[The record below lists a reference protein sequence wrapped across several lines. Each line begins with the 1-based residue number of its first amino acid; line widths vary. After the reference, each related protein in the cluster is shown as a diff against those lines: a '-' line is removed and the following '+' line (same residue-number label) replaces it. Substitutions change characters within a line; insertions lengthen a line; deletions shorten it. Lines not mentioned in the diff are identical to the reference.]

1 MVNQPIRY
9 VKMPNGDVLSNAGP
23 QVCTCSTAS
32 TTQNKEIKIENID
45 TGKIPLGYSIL
56 VQMNHAQMY
65 DGNPTLTLKNK
76 TGTETIL
83 QSAPINRNLYTPA
96 TINEWPGGALLL
108 FTLGEEY
115 DSELTPYPVWYIVGS
130 ERIAT
135 LTMNGN
141 QIFPDAKRNVDLTS
155 SFNAMIATL
164 AEVKTY
170 FGIS

>member
-1 MVNQPIRY
+1 MANQPIRY
-9 VKMPNGDVLSNAGP
+9 IQMPNGDVLSNAGP
-23 QVCTCSTAS
+23 QFCTCSTAS

-56 VQMNHAQMY
+56 VRMGNAQMY

-83 QSAPINRNLYTPA
+83 QSAPINRALYTPA
-96 TINEWPGGALLL
+96 TIYEWAPGALLL

-115 DSELTPYPVWYIVGS
+115 DSELTPRPVWYIVGS

-135 LTMNGN
+135 LTLNGN
-141 QIFPDAKRNVDLTS
+141 QIFPDAERNVDLTS
-155 SFNAMIATL
+155 SFNDMIATTS
-164 AEVKTY
+164 EVETY
-170 FGIS
+170 FGLT

>member
-1 MVNQPIRY
+1 MANQPIRY

-23 QVCTCSTAS
+23 QFCTCSTAS
-32 TTQNKEIKIENID
+32 TTQNKEIRIENID

-56 VQMNHAQMY
+56 VQMDHAQMY

-83 QSAPINRNLYTPA
+83 QSAPIYRDLYTPA
-96 TINEWPGGALLL
+96 TINEWPDGALLL
-108 FTLGEEY
+108 FTLGEDY
-115 DSELTPYPVWYIVGS
+115 FSEFSNQSLWYIVGS

-155 SFNAMIATL
+155 GFNDMIATMS
-164 AEVKTY
+164 EVETY
-170 FGIS
+170 FGLT